1 MWIFENPK
9 LKPEWLDSERGEPEE
24 EEVGEERKHSTQGF
38 VDCVK

>member
-24 EEVGEERKHSTQGF
+24 EEVEKRGNIPLRAL
-38 VDCVK
+38 